1 MDFGAIYHFLFETFY
16 GIGCLVGLGLVV
28 SFIVCVILEKKTRS
42 IYKNHE
48 KSEDDWSLFDD
59 DDDEEEFYVAMCP
72 NCGGKVYFD
81 DSVNPEDVICPA
93 CQKPLISDEDEDEE
107 K

>member
-48 KSEDDWSLFDD
+48 KSEDDWFLFDD
-59 DDDEEEFYVAMCP
+59 DDDE
-72 NCGGKVYFD
+72 
-81 DSVNPEDVICPA
+81 
-93 CQKPLISDEDEDEE
+93 DES
-107 K
+107 KA

>member
-1 MDFGAIYHFLFETFY
+1 MGYKPSSNAGMARCPARTKAILQPMDFGAIYHFLFETFY

-28 SFIVCVILEKKTRS
+28 SFIVCVVLEKKTRS

-59 DDDEEEFYVAMCP
+59 DDDE
-72 NCGGKVYFD
+72 
-81 DSVNPEDVICPA
+81 
-93 CQKPLISDEDEDEE
+93 DES
-107 K
+107 KA